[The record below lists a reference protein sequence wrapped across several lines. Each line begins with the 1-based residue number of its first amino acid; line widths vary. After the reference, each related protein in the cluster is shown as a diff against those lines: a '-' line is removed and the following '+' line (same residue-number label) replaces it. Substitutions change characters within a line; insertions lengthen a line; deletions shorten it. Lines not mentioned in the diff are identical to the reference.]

1 MIYWFTGQPG
11 AGKSTLAA
19 ALKAALQ
26 KRGHSVVHLDGEE
39 IREIT
44 GNVDYS
50 ETGRVIN
57 IRTGQRLAAK
67 LATEGIS
74 VVASFVS
81 PYRTMREEFKKNLKV
96 VEIYVHTTAI
106 RGREKYFVRDYE
118 PPLANF
124 LDVDTTDAT
133 VEECIKK
140 ILVGSSR

>member
-19 ALKAALQ
+19 ALKAVLQ
-26 KRGHSVVHLDGEE
+26 KRGLSVVHFDGEE

-44 GNVDYS
+44 GNDDYS
-50 ETGRVIN
+50 ETGRVMN

-67 LATEGIS
+67 LDAEGIS

-81 PYRTMREEFKKNLKV
+81 PYRAMREEFKKNLKV

-106 RGREKYFVRDYE
+106 RGREKYFVPDYE
-118 PPLANF
+118 PPLA
-124 LDVDTTDAT
+124 
-133 VEECIKK
+133 
-140 ILVGSSR
+140 